1 MKNTRF
7 TNRHFS
13 ITVAVR
19 RTSVKIVL
27 YFTRESEVLSLLHNN
42 KHNLKKAVEELQ
54 DTAADAYFHNTDINN
69 FQLVKSAAIRA
80 ENIQPIYSL
89 IRNAVTDN
97 TTTILE
103 IEESKRKE
111 NENMKLIGYQFCC
124 LNGRPLSG

>member
-19 RTSVKIVL
+19 RTGVKIVR
-27 YFTRESEVLSLLHNN
+27 YFTGESKVLSLLHNN
-42 KHNLKKAVEELQ
+42 KHNLKKAVEEIQ

-69 FQLVKSAAIRA
+69 FQLVKSAAIRG

-89 IRNAVTDN
+89 IRNAGTDN

-103 IEESKRKE
+103 IEENKRKE
-111 NENMKLIGYQFCC
+111 NKNMKLIGCQFCC
-124 LNGRPLSG
+124 PN